1 MGFILTFS
9 CFITVTLSYRH
20 VSYFDHINVFC
31 ILKQITHV
39 NELKSVSWAVNGM
52 NTHLY
57 KKLHPP
63 KMLLFYSVNRT
74 EIAAFVCKVPR
85 PNT

>member
-1 MGFILTFS
+1 M
-9 CFITVTLSYRH
+9 
-20 VSYFDHINVFC
+20 
-31 ILKQITHV
+31 